1 MLKFVLVLPIFGNL
15 HTQNNHFL
23 RGAHFDADSFAL
35 DSSVYLRF
43 LDLFCATGFFFPLAL
58 AGLDV
63 PPLDL
68 LRLERLFVFLAVA
81 LLVLGRLAFLPALA
95 ALERDEGRALVR
107 LLLLGL
113 AEGAL
118 EGFLDAAPPP
128 LFLFRPR
135 SREGLTAEAPSLSS
149 VVGAGAMT

>member
-1 MLKFVLVLPIFGNL
+1 MLKFVLVLLIFGNL
-15 HTQNNHFL
+15 QTQNFHFL
-23 RGAHFDADSFAL
+23 RGAHLDADFFAL

-43 LDLFCATGFFFPLAL
+43 LDLFCATGFLFLLAL
-58 AGLDV
+58 AGVGV
-63 PPLDL
+63 PSLDL

-81 LLVLGRLAFLPALA
+81 LFFLGRLAFLPALA
-95 ALERDEGRALVR
+95 ALERDEERALVR
-107 LLLLGL
+107 LLLLLGL

-135 SREGLTAEAPSLSS
+135 PREGLEAPSLSS
-149 VVGAGAMT
+149 RVGAGAMT